1 MAGAIRCPACGL
13 VQLAKGGACKSCGKP
28 LPRGE
33 ADPVPRAVAT
43 SRSAALDRPAEGRPV
58 PAAARAGAPA
68 GPLDPAFDRD
78 RFLLRQR
85 VWTIHERYDV
95 ADEEGQP
102 VLFVER
108 PGHHLKNLLAALA
121 AITAGIVVGGLVIW
135 IGSLVDSPVLLIV
148 GIAAGIAAIAVVGT
162 ALAQKRHVLF
172 YRDEGRQELLLE
184 VLQDRKFVGLTLTY
198 TIRDPREGVLAHLR
212 KNLLTDVFRK
222 KWECRSP
229 DGRLLC
235 VAKEA
240 SIIRAILRRVV
251 TNLVVLNFV
260 VCRGETDEV
269 IGQFNRKFTILDRYV
284 LDLSA
289 DQTRWL
295 DRRIAVALGVMLDT
309 GERR

>member
-1 MAGAIRCPACGL
+1 M
-13 VQLAKGGACKSCGKP
+13 
-28 LPRGE
+28 
-33 ADPVPRAVAT
+33 PRAAVEAPP
-43 SRSAALDRPAEGRPV
+43 APALGMPAPKRPAPL

-68 GPLDPAFDRD
+68 GAIDPAFARD

-85 VWTIHERYDV
+85 VWTIHERYDI
-95 ADEEGQP
+95 ADEQGQP

-121 AITAGIVVGGLVIW
+121 AVTAGVVVGGLVIW
-135 IGSLVDSPVLLIV
+135 VGSLFDSVALLIV
-148 GIAAGIAAIAVVGT
+148 GIGAGIMAIAAVGI
-162 ALAQKRHVLF
+162 ALSQKRHVLF

-184 VLQDRKFVGLTLTY
+184 VLQDQKFVGLTVTY

-235 VAKEA
+235 VAKED
-240 SIIRAILRRVV
+240 SIVRAILRRVV

-260 VCRGETDEV
+260 FCRAETDEV
-269 IGQFNRKFTILDRYV
+269 IGGFNRKFTILDRYV

-289 DQTRWL
+289 DATRWL
-295 DRRIAVALGVMLDT
+295 DRRVAVALGVMLDT